1 MKYLLDTN
9 ILIWLSQSNPLLPDE
24 FKEIILSPENTSM
37 ISIVSLWEIGIKYS
51 LKKLSLQKPLDIL
64 FSEIYQTDF
73 MDILELKTEH
83 ILKSV
88 ELPFYHRDPFD
99 RLLYAQ
105 AKAENMSFLYTD
117 KIFDKY
123 NT

>member
-1 MKYLLDTN
+1 
-9 ILIWLSQSNPLLPDE
+9 
-24 FKEIILSPENTSM
+24 M